1 MMVLKL
7 VNVARSVEARI
18 TTGVS
23 HCLRL
28 SDGSSPKEGSPVAN
42 IANSPNNAA
51 ILRSA
56 YS

>member
-1 MMVLKL
+1 MLKL
-7 VNVARSVEARI
+7 VNVARSAEATI

-28 SDGSSPKEGSPVAN
+28 FDGSSPKEGSPVAN
-42 IANSPNNAA
+42 IAKSPNNAA